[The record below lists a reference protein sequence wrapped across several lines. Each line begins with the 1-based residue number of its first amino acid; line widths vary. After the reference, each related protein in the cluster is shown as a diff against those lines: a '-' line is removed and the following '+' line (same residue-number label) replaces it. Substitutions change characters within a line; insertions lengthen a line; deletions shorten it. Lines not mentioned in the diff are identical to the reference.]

1 LQDYD
6 ISFKFLS
13 GKFPVHFINLIFDG
27 FQGEV
32 TPQDREL
39 PSIRRESDYLVRVK
53 NNSSVCDDAEFIVHM
68 EFQSS
73 IDVNM
78 PARMLSYFTRIFE
91 RYKLPVHS
99 VVIYLNPDNAKNN
112 IPDTFVHSINGK
124 ENLTFK
130 YEILKLWEIDQN
142 KIIDNN
148 LYGLFPILPL
158 AKYRTA
164 DEKENLAKCFDLV
177 QKADIEND
185 TLKADIYVCTGL
197 LAGLRYPKELIDSLM
212 KVEILEE
219 SVIYKDI
226 LNKGIE
232 KGMEKGMEKG
242 IEKGMEKSI
251 IIVLSTRFND
261 ISPNLIDL
269 IYRTKNESQL
279 NKLLEIA
286 INSNSLS
293 EFEREIQNT

>member
-1 LQDYD
+1 MQDYD
-6 ISFKFLS
+6 ISLKFLS

-99 VVIYLNPDNAKNN
+99 VVIYLNPDNAENN

-130 YEILKLWEIDQN
+130 YEILKFWEIDQN

-232 KGMEKGMEKG
+232 KGMEKGMEK
-242 IEKGMEKSI
+242 SI
-251 IIVLSTRFND
+251 IIILSTRFND
-261 ISPNLIDL
+261 ISPNLINL
-269 IYRTKNESQL
+269 IYHIKDESQL
-279 NKLLEIA
+279 NKLLKLA
-286 INSNSLS
+286 IKSNSLS
-293 EFEREIQNT
+293 EFEKQIQNT

>member
-1 LQDYD
+1 L
-6 ISFKFLS
+6 K
-13 GKFPVHFINLIFDG
+13 
-27 FQGEV
+27 
-32 TPQDREL
+32 
-39 PSIRRESDYLVRVK
+39 RRKS
-53 NNSSVCDDAEFIVHM
+53 H
-68 EFQSS
+68 
-73 IDVNM
+73 
-78 PARMLSYFTRIFE
+78 
-91 RYKLPVHS
+91 
-99 VVIYLNPDNAKNN
+99 
-112 IPDTFVHSINGK
+112 
-124 ENLTFK
+124 
-130 YEILKLWEIDQN
+130 
-142 KIIDNN
+142 N

-158 AKYRTA
+158 AKYRTV

-232 KGMEKGMEKG
+232 KGMEK
-242 IEKGMEKSI
+242 SI

-269 IYRTKNESQL
+269 IYRIKNESQL

-286 INSNSLS
+286 INSLS
-293 EFEREIQNT
+293 GWIASNAIRELEGESVQRRLMK